1 MSHERDQAKLQ
12 RHIREAEDRA
22 TAGGHELGPWQPASL
37 SGLYPVEAVC
47 LCCGEKVQ
55 AGYTTLYGAF
65 DRVCPGVGVWGV
77 KRTAVLRY
85 LHPYSTTAMEGSDG
99 HKQATSGRSD

>member
-22 TAGGHELGPWQPASL
+22 TAGGHELSPWQSASL

-47 LCCGEKVQ
+47 LRCGERMQ
-55 AGYTTLYGAF
+55 AGYRALHVTF
-65 DRVCPGVGVWGV
+65 DRVCPGTG
-77 KRTAVLRY
+77 
-85 LHPYSTTAMEGSDG
+85 EG
-99 HKQATSGRSD
+99 

>member
-37 SGLYPVEAVC
+37 SGLYPVEVVC
-47 LCCGEKVQ
+47 LRCGERMQ
-55 AGYTTLYGAF
+55 AGYRTLYVTSV
-65 DRVCPGVGVWGV
+65 RVC
-77 KRTAVLRY
+77 L
-85 LHPYSTTAMEGSDG
+85 
-99 HKQATSGRSD
+99 GRQ